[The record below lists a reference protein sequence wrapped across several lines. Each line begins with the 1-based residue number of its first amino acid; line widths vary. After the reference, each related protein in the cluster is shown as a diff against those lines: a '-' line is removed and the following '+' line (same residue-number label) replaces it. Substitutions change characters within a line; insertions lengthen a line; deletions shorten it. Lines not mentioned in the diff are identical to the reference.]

1 MTKPVYLTLLAVT
14 QVVLPAA
21 QTWTI
26 RIEEPTGIERRTG
39 EVVRIP
45 LARLGGHRAGFSAAA
60 PGGGEVP
67 VQVSG
72 DELLFP
78 VNAMGGQVVEYK
90 VLCCNQTNSSE
101 PRVTVR
107 RMASGRIEMRNERV
121 RLVVNPETAAIVE
134 AYNLSAGPQRVL
146 NLAETTPDQRDPN
159 DIHDTSQKVT
169 RPASPVAGPN
179 QGWTA
184 VAPSAGEWKLTSGV
198 LEGRLEHGGFVL
210 SLAAGSQ
217 SAVWTAPGGF
227 RFASVSALPHVPF
240 DRCADGNEYDWPTGP
255 GSGEPPNP
263 EIGVKKWTTAPGGVF
278 SYYNRSENYGAL
290 GIAALDESLQ
300 WTGACTSRFEGR
312 SSKLVSR
319 IGLLFHEWR
328 GDDTVL
334 AARSEARKLRQP
346 LIFSVE
352 PGGEA
357 SIIQALPNELPA
369 IQEVAAALPPP
380 FLPERL
386 DLNGDWSLAWG
397 EKGQGP
403 SSEWRSVKV
412 PGSVHLQWLPRE
424 QVYEKSAAWVSQKE
438 WWYKRTVDVPAA
450 MKGKRLRLEFG
461 ATDYFAEIFIDG
473 RRIARHEGYID
484 PHGHDV
490 SNFLKPGSS
499 HELKL
504 RIWTPVHYYWKH
516 RPYTVKGSYGGVD
529 QKPDDITALGITRG
543 VSLVA
548 WQQARIADFAVDTR
562 IEGGSGVVEVAVDA
576 EGEMDGAHWEAYLGP
591 ANFSGGAVQRI
602 AAPAKGNEKRFVF
615 NVKHPRLWWTWD
627 HGKPNLYAL
636 DVRLV
641 DSAGHV
647 LSAKRTRVGIRTIAR
662 HGDKFHLN
670 GKSIFIRGTNIYANL
685 WMSEFGRKE
694 YERDLALIRKMNVNA
709 IRVHCHFENPEFYE
723 LADEQGYLVWQDYL
737 EAWYPH
743 DTEFSRRAA
752 ELFDNHIR
760 MVRNHPSVM
769 AWAPSDEEDL
779 ENYRDLTKHLAARA
793 SLLDPQ
799 DRWVQRSTGRWGDA
813 HLYYGWYG
821 GSIYNYAKMTA
832 NLVTE
837 LGSTALPNRESIER
851 FMKGKWPI
859 PDYAED
865 WHYHRLQL
873 REAERAWGDLRKLS
887 IDDAVEISQAYAS
900 RLFQI
905 ALERQRRRKEDGAG
919 GIFHFF
925 AIDFWPAV
933 TMAAVDFYRVPTKVH
948 ATVGR
953 SFEPVMASVEYG
965 RDTFKVGE
973 KVTLPVW
980 GINDYHR
987 DLGQGWIRWK
997 IGGDSGGILHVFT
1010 ADSSR
1015 KAGEIVWS
1023 PAAVGRHELIVEVWI
1038 AGAKVSENR
1047 VDFRVN
1053 K

>member
-1 MTKPVYLTLLAVT
+1 MTKLVYLTLLLTTCLSLHAGP
-14 QVVLPAA
+14 PAGA
-21 QTWTI
+21 RAWTV
-26 RIEEPTGIERRTG
+26 RVEEPTGIERRTG
-39 EVVRIP
+39 ELVRVP
-45 LARLGGHRAGFSAAA
+45 LAKLGGYPAGFRVSA
-60 PGGGEVP
+60 PGDTEVP

-72 DELLFP
+72 GELLFP
-78 VNAMGGQVVEYK
+78 VSLMGGQVAEYK
-90 VLCCNQTNSSE
+90 VVCCSQTNSPA

-134 AYNLSAGPQRVL
+134 AYNLSAGPQRIL
-146 NLAETTPDQRDPN
+146 NLVETTPDQRDPN

-169 RPASPVAGPN
+169 GPALPVAGPN

-184 VAPSAGEWKLTSGV
+184 LGAATGEWKLTSGV
-198 LEGRLEHGGFVL
+198 LEGRLERGGFVL
-210 SLAAGSQ
+210 TLAAGSQ
-217 SAVWTAPGGF
+217 SVIWTAPGGF
-227 RFASVSALPHVPF
+227 RFASISALPHMPF

-263 EIGVKKWTTAPGGVF
+263 EIGVKKWTTVPGGVF

-312 SSKLVSR
+312 SPKPISK
-319 IGLLFHEWR
+319 IGLLFHDWR

-346 LIFSVE
+346 LLVTVE
-352 PGGEA
+352 GATGPVAFAE
-357 SIIQALPNELPA
+357 SLPNELAPVE
-369 IQEVAAALPPP
+369 EVAAALPPP
-380 FLPERL
+380 FSPERL
-386 DLNGDWSLAWG
+386 DLNGAWSLAWG

-403 SSEWRSVKV
+403 SSEWRTVQV
-412 PGSVHLQWLPRE
+412 PGSVHLQWLPRD
-424 QVYEKSAAWVSQKE
+424 QVYERSVAWVSQKE
-438 WWYKRTVDVPAA
+438 WWYKLTIEVPAA

-473 RRIARHEGYID
+473 HRIARHEGYID
-484 PHGHDV
+484 PHGHDITE
-490 SNFLKPGSS
+490 FAKAGSS

-543 VSLVA
+543 VSLIA
-548 WQQARIADFAVDTR
+548 WQQARIEDLAVDTR
-562 IEGGSGVVEVAVDA
+562 IENGQGIVEIAAEADGELDGVR
-576 EGEMDGAHWEAYLGP
+576 WEAYLSP

-602 AAPAKGNEKRFVF
+602 AAPAVGNEKRFVF
-615 NVKHPRLWWTWD
+615 NVKDPRLWWTWD
-627 HGKPNLYAL
+627 HGKQNLYTL
-636 DVRLV
+636 DVRLQ
-641 DSAGHV
+641 DAAGHV
-647 LSAKRTRVGIRTIAR
+647 LSAKRIRVGIRTIAR
-662 HGDKFHLN
+662 HGDKFYLN
-670 GKSIFIRGTNIYANL
+670 GKPVFIRGTNIYANL

-694 YERDLALIRKMNVNA
+694 YERDLAIIRKMNVNA
-709 IRVHCHFENPEFYE
+709 IRSHCHFENPEFYE

-752 ELFDNHIR
+752 ELYDNHIR
-760 MVRNHPSVM
+760 MVRNHPSIM

-779 ENYRDLTKHLAARA
+779 ENYRDLSKHLAARA

-821 GSIYNYAKMTA
+821 GSLYNYAKMTA

-859 PDYAED
+859 PDFAED
-865 WHYHRLQL
+865 WHYRRLQL
-873 REAERAWGDLRKLS
+873 PEAERAWGDLRKLTV
-887 IDDAVEISQAYAS
+887 DDAVEISQAYAS

-905 ALERQRRRKEDGAG
+905 ALERQRRRKEEGA
-919 GIFHFF
+919 
-925 AIDFWPAV
+925 
-933 TMAAVDFYRVPTKVH
+933 
-948 ATVGR
+948 
-953 SFEPVMASVEYG
+953 
-965 RDTFKVGE
+965 
-973 KVTLPVW
+973 
-980 GINDYHR
+980 
-987 DLGQGWIRWK
+987 
-997 IGGDSGGILHVFT
+997 
-1010 ADSSR
+1010 
-1015 KAGEIVWS
+1015 
-1023 PAAVGRHELIVEVWI
+1023 
-1038 AGAKVSENR
+1038 
-1047 VDFRVN
+1047 
-1053 K
+1053 